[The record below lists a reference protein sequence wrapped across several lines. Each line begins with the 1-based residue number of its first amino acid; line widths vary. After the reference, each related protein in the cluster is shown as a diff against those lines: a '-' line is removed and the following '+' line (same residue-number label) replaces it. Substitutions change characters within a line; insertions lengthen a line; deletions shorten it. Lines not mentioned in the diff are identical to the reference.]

1 MFTYHQIKAIQEYRY
16 PTADGL
22 GEPSARRRHTSLPR
36 LLMALAG
43 SLARLGV
50 REGHGKTRPASPAY

>member
-1 MFTYHQIKAIQEYRY
+1 MFTYHQINAIQEHRY
-16 PTADGL
+16 PTADGR
-22 GEPSARRRHTSLPR
+22 GESIAKRRHISLPR
-36 LLMALAG
+36 LLAALAG